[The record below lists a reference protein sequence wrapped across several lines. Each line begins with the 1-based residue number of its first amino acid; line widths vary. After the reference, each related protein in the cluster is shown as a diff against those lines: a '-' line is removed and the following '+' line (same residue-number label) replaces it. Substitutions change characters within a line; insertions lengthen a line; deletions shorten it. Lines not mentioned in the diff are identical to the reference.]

1 MAYTLWKQ
9 QPADLGPAE
18 SVPISPLELL
28 DYLRSHWVMIAASCG
43 IAVLLTA
50 AVSWTLSK
58 QYTAIASILIE
69 PPAGND
75 PRGAMAVSTIYLE
88 SLKTY
93 EHFASSDSLF
103 RQSMERL
110 KLRDLYRGTPIDV
123 LKRKVLHVTKP
134 RDTKIL
140 EISVTLKD
148 PNQAQR
154 LANYIAQ
161 QTVGLNQALDQQSAK
176 ALTEQ
181 TGHFVE
187 VARIRVA
194 DAERKRNDFLI
205 TNPIENLEAE
215 IGNKFKLALQMKNDL
230 SVAQADLAD
239 YEARA
244 RTVSKDSLSKA
255 EAGAIAEQIAATKAR
270 VNLLQ
275 TEAKQIEKEL
285 AASTAVLERRKHD
298 REVLEAEL
306 HAARAQYEESR
317 NKNNDIVA
325 SAAFRGERLEI
336 IDPGVV
342 PERPSFPNI
351 PLNLLCAFL
360 TSLGLAIAYWVIMFN
375 YAKLRENS
383 RRRRADD

>member
-9 QPADLGPAE
+9 QPADLRSGEPA
-18 SVPISPLELL
+18 PINPLELL
-28 DYLRSHWVMIAASCG
+28 DYLRSHWVVIAASCG

-50 AVSWTLSK
+50 AVSWTLPK
-58 QYTAIASILIE
+58 QYTATASILIE

-123 LKRKVLHVTKP
+123 LKRKVLHVSKP

-154 LANYIAQ
+154 LANYIAE
-161 QTVGLNQALDQQSAK
+161 QTVGLNLALDRQSEK
-176 ALTEQ
+176 VLTAQ
-181 TGHFVE
+181 TANFME
-187 VARIRVA
+187 VARVRLA
-194 DAERKRNDFLI
+194 NAEKKRNDFLI
-205 TNPIENLEAE
+205 TSPIENLDAE
-215 IGNKFKLALQMKNDL
+215 IGNKFKLALQIKNDL

-244 RTVSKDSLSKA
+244 RTVSKDTLSRA
-255 EAGAIAEQIAATKAR
+255 EAGAVAEQIAATKAR
-270 VNLLQ
+270 VSLLEA
-275 TEAKQIEKEL
+275 EAKQIDKEL
-285 AASTAVLERRKHD
+285 AASTAIIERRKHD
-298 REVLEAEL
+298 REVLEAEV
-306 HAARAQYEESR
+306 HAARTQYEESR
-317 NKNNDIVA
+317 TKNNDIVA

-360 TSLGLAIAYWVIMFN
+360 TSLGLAVAYWVIVFN
-375 YAKLRENS
+375 YAKLRES
-383 RRRRADD
+383 SARRRADD

>member
-1 MAYTLWKQ
+1 MAYPLWKQ
-9 QPADLGPAE
+9 PSTDLEAVE
-18 SVPISPLELL
+18 SAPVSPLELL
-28 DYLRSHWVMIAASCG
+28 DYLRSHWVMIATSCG
-43 IAVLLTA
+43 IAVLLTGI
-50 AVSWTLSK
+50 VSWMLPK
-58 QYTAIASILIE
+58 QYTATASILIE

-110 KLRDLYRGTPIDV
+110 KLRELYRGTPIDV
-123 LKRKVLHVTKP
+123 LKRKVLHVSKP

-154 LANYIAQ
+154 LANYIAE
-161 QTVGLNQALDQQSAK
+161 QTLGLNKALDRQEEK
-176 ALTEQ
+176 DLTEQ
-181 TGHFVE
+181 SGHFME
-187 VARIRVA
+187 VARIRLA
-194 DAERKRNDFLI
+194 NAEKKRNDFLI
-205 TNPIENLEAE
+205 ANPIEQLDAE
-215 IGNKFKLALQMKNDL
+215 ISNKFKLALQLRNDL

-244 RTVSKDSLSKA
+244 GTVSKETLSRA
-255 EAGAIAEQIAATKAR
+255 ETGAIAEQIAATKAR
-270 VNLLQ
+270 VNLLE
-275 TEAKQIEKEL
+275 TEAKQIDKEL
-285 AASTAVLERRKHD
+285 AASTAVIERRKHD
-298 REVLEAEL
+298 LEVLAAEVQ
-306 HAARAQYEESR
+306 AARAQYEESR
-317 NKNNDIVA
+317 TKNNDIVA

-351 PLNLLCAFL
+351 PLNLLCALLASF
-360 TSLGLAIAYWVIMFN
+360 GLALAYWVVVFN
-375 YAKLRENS
+375 YTKLRANS
-383 RRRRADD
+383 GRRRADD